1 MIALPPVDPA
11 DFIMKSGDEMRKCI
25 NKYLNVIPLDEAIR
39 DEVLDP
45 KYAPTLLDEMA
56 AEYHMALENIWDT
69 IPSYFRSSFKAA
81 YVAPTPDVAGDLL
94 ALQKAYEDAV
104 KVGFWEKLGKTN
116 YKDVLA
122 YKLLLKEYGQRY
134 LQAMHL
140 SFIDAVSKIER

>member
-25 NKYLNVIPLDEAIR
+25 NKYLNEIPLEEAIQ
-39 DEVLDP
+39 DEILDP
-45 KYAPTLLDEMA
+45 KYSPTLLDEMG
-56 AEYHMALENIWDT
+56 AEYYRELEKIWDS

-81 YVAPTPDVAGDLL
+81 YTAPTPDVAGDRPALL
-94 ALQKAYEDAV
+94 RAYEDAV
-104 KVGFWEKLGKTN
+104 KIGFWEKLGKTN
-116 YKDVLA
+116 HKDVLA

-140 SFIDAVSKIER
+140 SFIDAVSKFER